1 MDLTAFLIH
10 TPHFSPLTLQSYG
23 KYHLPAVMEDLP
35 AFRDSHPES
44 PDPSS
49 HAANVY
55 DTVANESDWVD
66 EVDDDDMDFEPPTN
80 ESEDTEF
87 FDPAEEEE
95 EEEDTEFHGACSQLA
110 LLDTP
115 DWIKT
120 GS

>member
-1 MDLTAFLIH
+1 
-10 TPHFSPLTLQSYG
+10 
-23 KYHLPAVMEDLP
+23 MEDLL
-35 AFRDSHPES
+35 ASQANRPES

-55 DTVANESDWVD
+55 DAVANESDWVD
-66 EVDDDDMDFEPPTN
+66 EVDDDDMDSEPPTD
-80 ESEDTEF
+80 ESEDIEF

-95 EEEDTEFHGACSQLA
+95 QDTEFHGPCLPLA

-115 DWIKT
+115 DWIEP